1 MALRATVFKLDLHVA
16 DMRRGYYGSHALTL
30 ARHPSETDERM
41 MLRVL
46 AYALFA
52 DEGLAFT
59 RGLSTTE
66 EPALWR
72 KDLTGAI
79 EQWIELGHPDE
90 RRLLQAAGRAAEVV
104 VLCYGGHA
112 SQVWWRGALGA
123 ARRLR
128 NLTVLSVDPAA
139 VRELGAYAQ
148 RSMTLHVSIDE
159 EAVLVSS
166 GTDSM
171 TMHVEQWHAHMD
183 STPSP
188 RS

>member
-1 MALRATVFKLDLHVA
+1 MALRATIFKLDLHVA
-16 DMRRGYYGSHALTL
+16 DMRRAYYASHALTL

-66 EPALWR
+66 EPSLWR

-90 RRLLQAAGRAAEVV
+90 RRLLQAAGRSAEVI

-112 SQVWWRGALGA
+112 SQVWWRGARNA
-123 ARRLR
+123 AERLR

-139 VRELGAYAQ
+139 VRELGAYVQ

-166 GTDSM
+166 EKDSM
-171 TMHVEQWHAHMD
+171 TLHVEQWHAHMD
-183 STPSP
+183 STLSP